1 MFLKSAGEI
10 YLMAMVEERDDSISV
25 KIWIF
30 RKTDAR
36 PYSSFHWK
44 VSCDADI
51 M

>member
-1 MFLKSAGEI
+1 M
-10 YLMAMVEERDDSISV
+10 EETRLV
-25 KIWIF
+25 KNWIF

-44 VSCDADI
+44 VRYEADI